1 MTSGR
6 GAGRAPPAGTVA
18 RPWIVALLALALLS
32 GLAAAGR
39 AAAAD
44 VSSSGASSSSP
55 RSGPARAHAACPGH
69 AQRRPAP
76 LGPAHDRPRLVTTA
90 SHGCVRVT
98 QYDARWLFDF
108 VSVGTPV
115 RVIASSR

>member
-1 MTSGR
+1 V
-6 GAGRAPPAGTVA
+6 P
-18 RPWIVALLALALLS
+18 
-32 GLAAAGR
+32 
-39 AAAAD
+39 
-44 VSSSGASSSSP
+44 
-55 RSGPARAHAACPGH
+55 
-69 AQRRPAP
+69 
-76 LGPAHDRPRLVTTA
+76 VTTA